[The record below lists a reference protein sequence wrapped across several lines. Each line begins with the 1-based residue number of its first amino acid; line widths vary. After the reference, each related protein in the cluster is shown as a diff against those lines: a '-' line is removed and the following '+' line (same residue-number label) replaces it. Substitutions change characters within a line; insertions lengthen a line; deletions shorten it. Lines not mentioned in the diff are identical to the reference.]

1 MRYLRFLKNLPQNTD
16 DIYVL
21 SRKDEYLGIPIT
33 KIITS
38 DPSLTVREVMDTKFQ
53 PIKSDTNQIDVLM
66 NFRQEIS
73 FLLLLWMM
81 KISWLEELL

>member
-1 MRYLRFLKNLPQNTD
+1 MNTSAFS
-16 DIYVL
+16 IA
-21 SRKDEYLGIPIT
+21 

-53 PIKSDTNQIDVLM
+53 PIKSILIKFMFLM
-66 NFRQEIS
+66 NLRQEIS
-73 FLLLLWMM
+73 YLLLLWMM